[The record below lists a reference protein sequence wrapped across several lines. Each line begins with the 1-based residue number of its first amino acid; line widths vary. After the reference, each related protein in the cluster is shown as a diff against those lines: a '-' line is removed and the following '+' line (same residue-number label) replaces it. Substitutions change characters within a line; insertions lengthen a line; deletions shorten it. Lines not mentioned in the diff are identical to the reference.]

1 MMFKEK
7 NFGNSVDDGAKDNG
21 GMWRKAFLD
30 GEKHTNNALRIQAL
44 KKNKNLN
51 DLIIADVVFLTV
63 CSEEQSGPVQG
74 LSPWMR

>member
-30 GEKHTNNALRIQAL
+30 QEKHTNKALRIQEL
-44 KKNKNLN
+44 KRNKNLN
-51 DLIIADVVFLTV
+51 DLIIADVCLTV